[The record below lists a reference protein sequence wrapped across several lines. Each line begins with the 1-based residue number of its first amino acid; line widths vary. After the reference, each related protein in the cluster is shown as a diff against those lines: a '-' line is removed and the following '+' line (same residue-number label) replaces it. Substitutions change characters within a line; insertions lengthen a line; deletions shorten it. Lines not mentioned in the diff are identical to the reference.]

1 MRWIAESER
10 PKPPR
15 PSGSAAL
22 GRDVASAVGEAS
34 EIRRIEATASAESAL
49 RGEEADFAGNGPK
62 RAAGEMV
69 QERRAMP
76 QAGGHIGA
84 VAAAVAE
91 PAREQSGGET
101 ERREAPADAGERRQ
115 AKLPV
120 REAEQTARDIA
131 AEVAGLRLK
140 FPGVPDLLF
149 RDLSLSIRQ
158 GEKVLLLGPS
168 GCGKSTLLQVLGGV
182 IPRVTE
188 VPLKADRLKVPDS
201 AGMVFQDPD
210 TQFCMPYVDEEL
222 AFVLENLAVPREEM
236 RPRIEAALL
245 EVGLR
250 LPDAHVPIGSLSQ
263 GMKQR
268 LALASVLLL
277 EPDTLLLDEP
287 SALLDPEGRG
297 AIWAAVRRVS
307 ERRTVIVVEHR
318 IDEVLDWM
326 DRVVVFRAD
335 GSLLADGPAAEVFGR
350 YRAELRDYGIWYPGA
365 WDDALAAGRE
375 VAARPE
381 GAEAPELP
389 AAGGACSEPL
399 LQLEN
404 FRVMRGGKTVCA
416 VDRAAVMPGDLIA
429 LTGPNGAGKSS
440 LLLGLMGLL
449 PRQGECRFGGDAPAG
464 RREQRKAAAKHAAF
478 VFQNPEFQFVTDR
491 VLDEVA
497 FTLRGEAFVAANAED
512 SGRQQA
518 AARLFARWTGANKRR
533 LARLASQAEPEIAT
547 RSAECLE
554 RFGLVGYED
563 RHPYLLSLGQ
573 KRRLSVAS
581 SVVTNKPLLLLDEPT
596 FGQDARNAFAMLRLC
611 DELRAAGHAILMITH
626 EPEIAALLA
635 TQVWHIEDGRLI
647 SANSTER
654 SRSDGILFE
663 KGATR
668 K

>member
-1 MRWIAESER
+1 MRWIAETKR
-10 PKPPR
+10 PKPEEAA
-15 PSGSAAL
+15 GSAL
-22 GRDVASAVGEAS
+22 SGPSVAEAVGEAS
-34 EIRRIEATASAESAL
+34 EIRRIEATAAAESAL
-49 RGEEADFAGNGPK
+49 HAGEEAK
-62 RAAGEMV
+62 RLEV
-69 QERRAMP
+69 P
-76 QAGGHIGA
+76 
-84 VAAAVAE
+84 AE
-91 PAREQSGGET
+91 T
-101 ERREAPADAGERRQ
+101 GERRQ
-115 AKLPV
+115 PKLHV
-120 REAEQTARDIA
+120 RTAEPAERTTHDAA

-222 AFVLENLAVPREEM
+222 AFVLENLAVPREDM
-236 RPRIEAALL
+236 RARIEAALL
-245 EVGLR
+245 EVGLH
-250 LPDAHVPIGSLSQ
+250 LPDIHMPIGSLSQ

-287 SALLDPEGRG
+287 SALLDPEGRR

-307 ERRTVIVVEHR
+307 EQRTVIVVEHR

-326 DRVVVFRAD
+326 DRVIVFRGD
-335 GSLLADGPAAEVFGR
+335 GSVLADGPAAEVFR
-350 YRAELRDYGIWYPGA
+350 LYRAELREYGIWYPGA
-365 WDDALAAGRE
+365 WEDALAVGRGD
-375 VAARPE
+375 AARPE
-381 GAEAPELP
+381 AAGAPELP
-389 AAGGACSEPL
+389 AGAAASAASCPASAAPHGTSENAAVSEKPHPANRASKQPPVARGAFSEPL
-399 LQLEN
+399 LRLEN
-404 FRVMRGGKTVCA
+404 FRVLRGGRAVCA

-449 PRQGECRFGGDAPAG
+449 PRQGECRFGTDDPAG
-464 RREQRKAAAKHAAF
+464 RREERQAAAKHAAF

-497 FTLRGEAFVAANAED
+497 FTLRGEAAAAAQAGED
-512 SGRQQA
+512 SGRRGA
-518 AARLFARWTGANKRR
+518 AARLLARWSPREKRR
-533 LARLASQAEPEIAT
+533 RARLAAQAEPEIA
-547 RSAECLE
+547 RRAADCLA
-554 RFGLVGYED
+554 RFGLGGYED

-626 EPEIAALLA
+626 EPEIAELLA
-635 TQVWHIEDGRLI
+635 TQVWQIEDGRLK
-647 SANSTER
+647 SASPTGR
-654 SRSDGILFE
+654 SRSDGIRLRE
-663 KGATR
+663 EATAR
-668 K
+668 

>member
-1 MRWIAESER
+1 MRWIAEQER

-15 PSGSAAL
+15 SSGSAAL
-22 GRDVASAVGEAS
+22 CPDVASAVGEAS
-34 EIRRIEATASAESAL
+34 EIRKSEATAAAESAL
-49 RGEEADFAGNGPK
+49 RAEEKK
-62 RAAGEMV
+62 RFEIPL
-69 QERRAMP
+69 E
-76 QAGGHIGA
+76 
-84 VAAAVAE
+84 AE
-91 PAREQSGGET
+91 EYRHS
-101 ERREAPADAGERRQ
+101 
-115 AKLPV
+115 KLPV
-120 REAEQTARDIA
+120 RTAEPTQRAHDVA

-222 AFVLENLAVPREEM
+222 AFVLENLSVPREEM

-250 LPDAHVPIGSLSQ
+250 LPDIHMPIGSLSQ

-268 LALASVLLL
+268 LALASALLL

-287 SALLDPEGRG
+287 SALLDPEGRS

-318 IDEVLDWM
+318 IDEVLAWM
-326 DRVVVFRAD
+326 DRVIVFRGD

-350 YRAELRDYGIWYPGA
+350 YRAELREYGIWYPGA
-365 WDDALAAGRE
+365 WDDALAVGPASPVGAPPEAGC
-375 VAARPE
+375 AFA
-381 GAEAPELP
+381 
-389 AAGGACSEPL
+389 EPL
-399 LQLEN
+399 LRLEN
-404 FRVMRGGKTVCA
+404 FRVLRGGRTVCA

-449 PRQGECRFGGDAPAG
+449 PRQGECRFGGDVPAG
-464 RREQRKAAAKHAAF
+464 RREERKAAAKHAAF
-478 VFQNPEFQFVTDR
+478 VFQNPEFQFVTNR
-491 VLDEVA
+491 VLDEIA
-497 FTLRGEAFVAANAED
+497 FTLRGEAAAAANAED
-512 SGRQQA
+512 SGRQRT
-518 AARLFARWTGANKRR
+518 AARLLARWAPANKRR
-533 LARLASQAEPEIAT
+533 LARLAEQTEPEIAA
-547 RSAECLE
+547 RSAECLA
-554 RFGLVGYED
+554 RFGLGGYED

-635 TQVWHIEDGRLI
+635 TQVWRIEDGRLV
-647 SANSTER
+647 SADSTGR
-654 SRSDGILFE
+654 SRSAGIRFE
-663 KGATR
+663 KEATTR
-668 K
+668 

>member
-1 MRWIAESER
+1 MRWIAEAEQ
-10 PKPPR
+10 PK
-15 PSGSAAL
+15 L
-22 GRDVASAVGEAS
+22 
-34 EIRRIEATASAESAL
+34 
-49 RGEEADFAGNGPK
+49 
-62 RAAGEMV
+62 
-69 QERRAMP
+69 
-76 QAGGHIGA
+76 
-84 VAAAVAE
+84 
-91 PAREQSGGET
+91 PART
-101 ERREAPADAGERRQ
+101 AKPAER
-115 AKLPV
+115 
-120 REAEQTARDIA
+120 TARDVA

-149 RDLSLSIRQ
+149 RDLSLSIRR

-222 AFVLENLAVPREEM
+222 AFVLENLAVPRAEM

-350 YRAELRDYGIWYPGA
+350 HRAELRDYGIWYPGA
-365 WDDALAAGRE
+365 WNDALAVVRE
-375 VAARPE
+375 VAARPAAAVE
-381 GAEAPELP
+381 PKLSAGSVFVSAAARPTAVAAPRNAPEDAAVSERERP
-389 AAGGACSEPL
+389 PIMAPPDGAPPVAGGAFSEPL
-399 LQLEN
+399 LRLEN
-404 FRVMRGGKTVCA
+404 FRVLRGGKTVCA

-449 PRQGECRFGGDAPAG
+449 PRQGECRFGGDVPAG
-464 RREQRKAAAKHAAF
+464 RREERKAAAKHAAF
-478 VFQNPEFQFVTDR
+478 VFQNPEFQFVTNR
-491 VLDEVA
+491 VLDEVV
-497 FTLRGEAFVAANAED
+497 FTLRGEAAEAAQSDED
-512 SGRQQA
+512 AGRRGA
-518 AARLFARWTGANKRR
+518 AARLLARWSPREKRR
-533 LARLASQAEPEIAT
+533 LARLAEQAAPEIAA
-547 RSAECLE
+547 RSAECLA
-554 RFGLVGYED
+554 RFGLGGYED

-596 FGQDARNAFAMLRLC
+596 FGQDARSAFAMLRLC
-611 DELRAAGHAILMITH
+611 DELRVAGHAVLMITH

-635 TQVWHIEDGRLI
+635 TQVWRIEDGRLI
-647 SANSTER
+647 SADSTGR
-654 SRSDGILFE
+654 SRSAGILFE
-663 KGATR
+663 KEATP